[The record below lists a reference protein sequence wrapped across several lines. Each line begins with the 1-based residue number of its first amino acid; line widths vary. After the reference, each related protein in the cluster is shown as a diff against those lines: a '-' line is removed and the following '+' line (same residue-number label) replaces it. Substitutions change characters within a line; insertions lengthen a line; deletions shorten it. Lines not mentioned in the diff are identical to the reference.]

1 MARLS
6 QLFDFNLTWPIGLA
20 FMLGIAFWAMIN
32 IWSLL
37 GTLIGAII
45 SFIAY
50 GIAKKRGFVTTKITV
65 SDVFCFIVPIIF
77 FQILVGTL
85 FSH

>member
-1 MARLS
+1 MVRLS

-37 GTLIGAII
+37 GTLTGAII
-45 SFIAY
+45 FFIAY
-50 GIAKKRGFVTTKITV
+50 GIAKKWRFVTTKITM
-65 SDVFCFIVPIIF
+65 SDIFYFIVPIIF
-77 FQILVGTL
+77 FQILIGTL
-85 FSH
+85 YNH